1 MNKEQKQIMHI
12 APGKSYY
19 MEFLKDQFWS
29 LIFDID
35 LRNVFL
41 IMNHENIASYAD
53 ENTPSFPEKILTK
66 LLGY

>member
-1 MNKEQKQIMHI
+1 
-12 APGKSYY
+12 

-35 LRNVFL
+35 LCNLFL
-41 IMNHENIASYAD
+41 IMNHENIVSYAD